1 MMSIPADNPTRRLTI
16 ADPDD
21 PMLPHI
27 AVVGDTYTILVSGK
41 DTDGKHCLID
51 MLVPHGGGPAPH
63 RHDFEEMFT
72 ILEGEI
78 EVTFR
83 GEKRSAKAGSTVNIP
98 ANAAH
103 GFKNVSGRPARL
115 LCVCTPAGQD
125 DFFLEI
131 GAPLASRT
139 APAPEMTEEE
149 MEAFMAKAKDA
160 APRYRTELLPPG
172 D

>member
-1 MMSIPADNPTRRLTI
+1 MSIPADDSNRRLTI

-21 PMLPHI
+21 PALPHI
-27 AVVGDTYTILVSGK
+27 AMVGDTYTILISGK
-41 DTDGKHCLID
+41 DTDGKYCLID
-51 MLVPHGGGPAPH
+51 MLVPDGGGPAPH
-63 RHDFEEMFT
+63 RHDFEEMFI

-103 GFKNVSGRPARL
+103 GFKNVSGQPARL
-115 LCVCTPAGQD
+115 LCLCTPAGQD

-131 GAPLASRT
+131 GTPVAGRT
-139 APAPEMTEEE
+139 TPAPDMIEAE
-149 MEAFMAKAKDA
+149 MEAFLARAKDA
-160 APRYRTELLPPG
+160 APRYRTELLPPS